1 MRMSSMPTPVA
12 TAGRDTSART
22 DTASQSI
29 IVDPECRKRE
39 VVVNSD
45 LSIGTASLDL
55 NQDLLAPAGRSRYDR
70 SSMIPEASIPAAA
83 PAKAPVAVARPFAII
98 APKPR

>member
-1 MRMSSMPTPVA
+1 MSSMPTPIA
-12 TAGRDTSART
+12 TAGRDSSART

-29 IVDPECRKRE
+29 IVDPECRKGPI
-39 VVVNSD
+39 VVNPE
-45 LSIGTASLDL
+45 LPNGPASLDQI
-55 NQDLLAPAGRSRYDR
+55 QDLLAPARRSRYDR
-70 SSMIPEASIPAAA
+70 SSMIREASISAAA